1 MARHCEKRSSHRVRL
16 RKGESPA
23 ESRSLKKKLPQLL
36 IGQGQKSFSIS
47 HSWLWASYGSKE
59 RPAEG
64 LWDLC
69 VSQQRLCCTAGPEN
83 HMISWNGDF
92 CIENED
98 RNHMIWWKGDNEGE
112 DQTCSLC
119 RWDQAPWKCGQAV
132 REQSLPGEQSPWNRQ
147 YHNYGQLSIGCLQ
160 SEVPPEVLPGSV
172 VGHSCWT
179 FGSDYLHSWKYT
191 VLIFSFK
198 LSGQSDIWRN
208 ISAAI
213 TYQYALVSSKSC
225 SPFAWNW

>member
-1 MARHCEKRSSHRVRL
+1 
-16 RKGESPA
+16 
-23 ESRSLKKKLPQLL
+23 
-36 IGQGQKSFSIS
+36 
-47 HSWLWASYGSKE
+47 
-59 RPAEG
+59 
-64 LWDLC
+64 
-69 VSQQRLCCTAGPEN
+69 
-83 HMISWNGDF
+83 MIWWNGDF

-191 VLIFSFK
+191 VLIFSSK
-198 LSGQSDIWRN
+198 LSGPFDIWRN

-213 TYQYALVSSKSC
+213 TSQCIVSIVSKKTEFSRNQLWEIFFWLVRNPIGLLFWQIQLCYYRTMCFNVIVIC
-225 SPFAWNW
+225 SIWAI